1 MEKKKSWEKGTAL
14 AVFRSPLKFV
24 TLKEA
29 QNKKCPSFLTA
40 EDVGESWKDLEELK
54 ESKKL
59 CWEVVGEGGEL

>member
-1 MEKKKSWEKGTAL
+1 M
-14 AVFRSPLKFV
+14 

-40 EDVGESWKDLEELK
+40 EDVGESWEDLEELK